1 MPSLFNLAAL
11 LLALLPYA
19 VLVTCIFIV
28 VRTGSTRGLRDF
40 AEVVRA
46 IMRRGDPPPGGGS

>member
-1 MPSLFNLAAL
+1 VPSLITIAAV

-19 VLVTCIFIV
+19 VLATCVFIV

-46 IMRRGDPPPGGGS
+46 IMRRGAPPG

>member
-1 MPSLFNLAAL
+1 VPSLFKLIAL
-11 LLALLPYA
+11 LVALLPYA

-28 VRTGSTRGLRDF
+28 LHTGSTRGLRDF

-46 IMRRGDPPPGGGS
+46 IMRRGAPPG